1 MNSFK
6 VPELAE
12 KLVRWIKKYLKRGN
26 VPVLENGLTSVT
38 EVGISVPLQTT
49 NGEKDIQS
57 TESLVLTENASK
69 TGAINCNI
77 CKSNCNAENDD
88 KTKRVYLQYNS
99 SENISGVADV
109 PSTRFNQLNSKV
121 RRRATLDFNCNLI
134 QYYKQYIYMRQL

>member
-1 MNSFK
+1 MNAFK

-69 TGAINCNI
+69 TATINCNI

-121 RRRATLDFNCNLI
+121 RRDATLDFNCNLI
-134 QYYKQYIYMRQL
+134 ILLTIY

>member
-1 MNSFK
+1 MNVFK

-49 NGEKDIQS
+49 NGEKDIQG

-69 TGAINCNI
+69 TAINNCNI
-77 CKSNCNAENDD
+77 CKSNCNAKNDD
-88 KTKRVYLQYNS
+88 QTKRVYLQYNS
-99 SENISGVADV
+99 SENISGQVDV
-109 PSTRFNQLNSKV
+109 PSNGFNQLNSKV
-121 RRRATLDFNCNLI
+121 RRDATMDFNSNN
-134 QYYKQYIYMRQL
+134 YIYL